1 MLFYLVFLNV
11 NIYIF
16 NTTIV
21 MIDDKK
27 IEEAAQGAADLYE
40 QDLPIM
46 SYNED
51 TEVDGQ
57 HHFCQEFGAELF
69 KDGAKWAINEF
80 LKDLSHPASEVP
92 RNDNGKI
99 LAFSK
104 VNSNIKLYDMNAM
117 LNETACD
124 TYQEMWEIRVRAY
137 TFTDWVFVE
146 NLLDLIKKGDN
157 HD

>member
-1 MLFYLVFLNV
+1 
-11 NIYIF
+11 
-16 NTTIV
+16 
-21 MIDDKK
+21 MIDNKK
-27 IEEAAQGAADLYE
+27 LEQAARETADLYE
-40 QDLPIM
+40 QDLPVM
-46 SYNED
+46 SYYED

-69 KDGAKWAINEF
+69 KEGAKWAINEF
-80 LKDLSHPASEVP
+80 LKDLVHPASEVP

-124 TYQEMWEIRVRAY
+124 TYQEMWELRVREY

-146 NLLDLIKKGDN
+146 DLLDLIKKGGN

>member
-1 MLFYLVFLNV
+1 
-11 NIYIF
+11 
-16 NTTIV
+16 

-69 KDGAKWAINEF
+69 KDGAKWAIQEF
-80 LKDLSHPASEVP
+80 LKDLWHPAEEEPDKRKSDIITLGFD
-92 RNDNGKI
+92 NDAYLQFKESILWNEESWRHSISRCKI
-99 LAFSK
+99 
-104 VNSNIKLYDMNAM
+104 IK
-117 LNETACD
+117 
-124 TYQEMWEIRVRAY
+124 WAY
-137 TFTDWVFVE
+137 LSDILTKE
-146 NLLDLIKKGDN
+146 EGEK
-157 HD
+157 

>member
-1 MLFYLVFLNV
+1 
-11 NIYIF
+11 
-16 NTTIV
+16 

-27 IEEAAQGAADLYE
+27 IEEAARRYSEVTDCDKEEALLIEEGFKEGAR
-40 QDLPIM
+40 
-46 SYNED
+46 
-51 TEVDGQ
+51 
-57 HHFCQEFGAELF
+57 
-69 KDGAKWAINEF
+69 WAINEF
-80 LKDLSHPASEVP
+80 LKDLVYPASEVP

>member
-1 MLFYLVFLNV
+1 M
-11 NIYIF
+11 
-16 NTTIV
+16 V

-27 IEEAAQGAADLYE
+27 IRTAAVKSTNYLKGICDFTVINASEEG
-40 QDLPIM
+40 
-46 SYNED
+46 
-51 TEVDGQ
+51 
-57 HHFCQEFGAELF
+57 F
-69 KDGAKWAINEF
+69 KTGAKWAINEL

-124 TYQEMWEIRVRAY
+124 TYQEMWEIRVRIY
-137 TFTDWVFVE
+137 TFTDWVFVDE
-146 NLLDLIKKGDN
+146 LLDLITKGGEQ
-157 HD
+157 

>member
-1 MLFYLVFLNV
+1 
-11 NIYIF
+11 
-16 NTTIV
+16 

-27 IEEAAQGAADLYE
+27 IEEAAQGTADLYE

-80 LKDLSHPASEVP
+80 LKDLWHPNTEEPDKSKSDIITLGFD
-92 RNDNGKI
+92 NDAYLQFKESI
-99 LAFSK
+99 LWNEESWRH
-104 VNSNIKLYDMNAM
+104 SISRCQIIK
-117 LNETACD
+117 
-124 TYQEMWEIRVRAY
+124 WAY
-137 TFTDWVFVE
+137 LSDILPKE
-146 NLLDLIKKGDN
+146 GGEQ
-157 HD
+157 

>member
-1 MLFYLVFLNV
+1 
-11 NIYIF
+11 
-16 NTTIV
+16 

-27 IEEAAQGAADLYE
+27 IEAAARRYSEVTDCDKEEALLIEEGFKEGA
-40 QDLPIM
+40 
-46 SYNED
+46 
-51 TEVDGQ
+51 
-57 HHFCQEFGAELF
+57 H
-69 KDGAKWAINEF
+69 WAINEF
-80 LKDLSHPASEVP
+80 LKDLVHPASEVP

-124 TYQEMWEIRVRAY
+124 TYQEMWEIRVRTY

-146 NLLDLIKKGDN
+146 ELLDLIKKGGN